1 VRCEWSHI
9 RQGWEVRPA
18 SICGPDG
25 GESLKNQFS
34 MDGVM
39 TKAPLG
45 AGEKTGPNPT
55 DRGKDGT
62 KRSLLTDGAGVPVGL
77 TIDGANRNDHKL
89 MAETTKSIPVP
100 RARPTRT
107 TSQGPCLDKGYD
119 HDEARAVG
127 VAPGLTLHARRR
139 GEEKKE
145 LESKPGVRARQW
157 VVERTHGW
165 MNRFRRILVRWEIRE
180 DTYFAMLALYV
191 RNYRL
196 ACFGP
201 TETGHK
207 EIVVSPM
214 VFLLSARA
222 TLKSLRDWT
231 EIWLK
236 SPLP

>member
-25 GESLKNQFS
+25 GESLRNQFS

-45 AGEKTGPNPT
+45 AGEK
-55 DRGKDGT
+55 R
-62 KRSLLTDGAGVPVGL
+62 
-77 TIDGANRNDHKL
+77 
-89 MAETTKSIPVP
+89 
-100 RARPTRT
+100 
-107 TSQGPCLDKGYD
+107 
-119 HDEARAVG
+119 
-127 VAPGLTLHARRR
+127 
-139 GEEKKE
+139 
-145 LESKPGVRARQW
+145 
-157 VVERTHGW
+157 
-165 MNRFRRILVRWEIRE
+165 
-180 DTYFAMLALYV
+180 
-191 RNYRL
+191 
-196 ACFGP
+196 
-201 TETGHK
+201 